1 MVKRKG
7 APKPTPAPKKTV
19 APPKQEIRQ
28 WTANGYKEMRAEE
41 FRQAQAAG
49 AKLSKYEKEQIKA
62 FPRNDRTVKATK
74 AVEDYVNSD
83 AARYKG
89 TVYRGMNLQKA
100 ELDDLLKRYE
110 SGGEALAMESWT
122 KNPDLS
128 DFTIGGGNPVKLRIV
143 NKRGVDIEPFSGIKE
158 EREVLMPKN
167 VRYRIKNVER
177 TEFSASATKRGIYN
191 YDIELEQLDD

>member
-1 MVKRKG
+1 VVKRKG
-7 APKPTPAPKKTV
+7 APKPAPKKTV

-49 AKLSKYEKEQIKA
+49 VKLSKYEKDQIKA

-74 AVEDYVNSD
+74 AVEEYVNSD

-89 TVYRGMNLQKA
+89 TVYRGMNLEKA

-110 SGGEALAMESWT
+110 SDGSALAMESWT

-128 DFTIGGGNPVKLRIV
+128 DFTIGGANPVKMRIV
-143 NKRGVDIEPFSGIKE
+143 NKHGVDIEPFSGIKE

-167 VRYRIKNVER
+167 VRYRVKSVER
-177 TEFSASATKRGIYN
+177 TEFSVTATKRGIYN